1 MTAEAAATIHKDV
14 MNVMEGVYKI
24 GGPVMSQDTTGSI
37 EVAKKW
43 YTVSNSNVFNDL
55 VRGPS

>member
-1 MTAEAAATIHKDV
+1 MLADRAAAVHKQV
-14 MNVMEGVYKI
+14 MNTMGGVYKI

-43 YTVSNSNVFNDL
+43 YTVSVF
-55 VRGPS
+55 VISQSV